1 MLSGPSHPRSA
12 RAGWPFV
19 GELSPCQCGDG
30 GGCGADQQGQADRP
44 VHVVGGGKRAVAEDR
59 PVLGSV
65 AVVVTAAQSDPEG
78 AGEGGLHASGVGARM
93 RGTVAPQIDSPAVV
107 VIGPTVP
114 VLLSG
119 RQRE

>member
-1 MLSGPSHPRSA
+1 
-12 RAGWPFV
+12 
-19 GELSPCQCGDG
+19 
-30 GGCGADQQGQADRP
+30 
-44 VHVVGGGKRAVAEDR
+44 
-59 PVLGSV
+59 
-65 AVVVTAAQSDPEG
+65 
-78 AGEGGLHASGVGARM
+78 M